1 MPSSKKV
8 KVDEVASTIKSYL
21 SVAGD
26 KYEEVMKE
34 VIDEMS
40 EGTNEEIKNHI
51 TFKDKTYSNSFALT
65 TEIEKKNRKKRIW
78 YVKSPHYRLT
88 HLLEFGHVTRKKTG
102 RYGEQ
107 ARTKAFPHVRYGN
120 EYLRNNFERTLK
132 ERIEEC
138 KI

>member
-1 MPSSKKV
+1 MANQKV

-21 SVAGD
+21 SIAGD
-26 KYEEVMKE
+26 KYAEVMKE

-51 TFKDKTYSNSFALT
+51 TFKDKEYSNSFALT

-102 RYGEQ
+102 RYGKK

-120 EYLRNNFERTLK
+120 EFLRNNFERTLK